1 MHRLRLRKV
10 PSSGR
15 LLASAVPRPSR
26 LQPSTYHS
34 LNLRS
39 LATAASQDSLRKAPS
54 SVDAFVNSNNSYYM
68 EEMYRLWKKDP
79 DLVHPSWV
87 VYFSGLDKGLP
98 SERAFQPP
106 PGLVSMPNPLAGAPM
121 LALSASEGELENHMK
136 IQLLVRAY
144 QVRGHH
150 IASLDPLNLSH
161 ADLEARQPPELD
173 LKHYGFDENT
183 DYETEFSL
191 GPGIL
196 PLFQTEGREK
206 MKLREIIDACKRI
219 YCGHIGVQYVHLP
232 DRTECDWIRER
243 VELPVPWSYSSEE
256 KRMILDRLIWSDSF
270 ERFVASKHP
279 NEKRF
284 GLEGCESLIP
294 GMKALIDRSVDAG
307 VKSIVIGMPHRGRL
321 NVLSN
326 VIRKPMEAIFNEF
339 AGSADASEDG
349 GGDVKYHLGANYVRP
364 TPSGKQVALSLVA
377 NPSHLEAED
386 PVVLGKTKALQH
398 FDGEGS
404 TDHAMGIL
412 LHGDAAFAGQG
423 VVYETMGFH
432 DLPNFGTGGTVHLV
446 INNQIGFTTDPRQ
459 GRSTPYPSDIAKSI
473 DAPIFHVNG
482 DDVEAVTFVC
492 QLAADWRAAFK
503 KDVVVDIVC
512 YRRHGHNET
521 DQPSFTQPKMYKA
534 IEKQPPTLKLY
545 TDHLIK
551 EGSFTEQEIEKHK
564 QWVWGMMEN
573 AYEGSKDYHPNSRE
587 WLSSSWD
594 GFPSPKELKENILD
608 ARPTGVE
615 KARLLKIGQAISGG
629 WPEHFEVH
637 RNLSRILKNRGKTIA
652 EGDQI
657 DWSTAEALAFGS
669 LLMEGN
675 HVRVSGQ
682 DVERGTF
689 SQRHAVLHDQNSNEN
704 YVPLKNL
711 PRDGDNDVGPFT
723 ICNSS
728 LSEFGALGFELG
740 YSLVDPHLLTMW
752 EAQFGDFANN
762 AQCIIDQFICSG
774 ERKWL
779 QRTGLVMSLPHGY
792 DGQGPEHSS
801 ARIERFLQLCDD
813 HPFKFPTAEKSQ
825 RSHQDC
831 NMQLVYCTTP
841 SNYFHVLR
849 RQIHRDFRKPL
860 VVFFSKSLLRHPLA
874 KSTLKEMEPGTYFIP
889 FIPEPRYQG
898 MVENDAV
905 KRHILCSGQVY
916 YTLVQEREK
925 RQIDN
930 VAISRLEQL
939 SPVPYNDI
947 VNALESY
954 PNAEVMYCQEEPVNG
969 GAFSYLAPRLETA
982 MNQTQSHV
990 GKKILYAGRPPYAS
1004 VATGSKKIHQQ
1015 EIQQFLDQAL
1025 NM

>member
-1 MHRLRLRKV
+1 MVH
-10 PSSGR
+10 SSW
-15 LLASAVPRPSR
+15 
-26 LQPSTYHS
+26 
-34 LNLRS
+34 N
-39 LATAASQDSLRKAPS
+39 
-54 SVDAFVNSNNSYYM
+54 
-68 EEMYRLWKKDP
+68 
-79 DLVHPSWV
+79 
-87 VYFSGLDKGLP
+87 VYFSGLEKGLP
-98 SERAFQPP
+98 SESAFRPP
-106 PGLVSMPNPLAGAPM
+106 PGLLSIPNPAGGAPM
-121 LALSASEGELENHMK
+121 LAISGSGGEVEDHMK

-150 IASLDPLNLSH
+150 IANLDPLNLSE
-161 ADLEARQPPELD
+161 AARQTYKPPELD

-183 DYETEFSL
+183 DYEKEFSL

-196 PLFQTEGREK
+196 PLFHTPNREK

-219 YCGHIGVQYVHLP
+219 YCGHIGLQYVHLP

-243 VELPVPWSYSSEE
+243 VELPVPWSYTLEE

-284 GLEGCESLIP
+284 GLEGGESLIP

-321 NVLSN
+321 NVLTN

-339 AGSADASEDG
+339 SGTADASHDG
-349 GGDVKYHLGANYVRP
+349 GGDVKYHIGANYVRP
-364 TPSGKQVALSLVA
+364 TPTGKKVALSLVA

-398 FDGEGS
+398 FDGEGM
-404 TDHAMGIL
+404 TEHVMAIL

-432 DLPNFGTGGTVHLV
+432 DLPHFGTGGTVHLV

-521 DQPSFTQPKMYKA
+521 DQPSFTQPKMYQA
-534 IEKQPPTLKLY
+534 IAKQPPTLKIY

-551 EGSFTEQEIEKHK
+551 EGSFTEQEINKHK
-564 QWVWGMMEN
+564 EWVWGMMEK
-573 AYEGSKDYHPNSRE
+573 AYAGSQDYNPTSRE

-594 GFPSPKELKENILD
+594 GFPSPKELKENILE

-615 KARLLKIGQAISGG
+615 RSTMAQIGETIYGE
-629 WPEHFEVH
+629 WPDKFEVH
-637 RNLSRILKNRGKTIA
+637 KNLGRILKNRGKAIA
-652 EGDQI
+652 EGGQI

-669 LLMEGN
+669 LLLEGN

-689 SQRHAVLHDQNSNEN
+689 SQRHAVLHDQTTDET
-704 YVPLKNL
+704 YIPLRHLK
-711 PRDGDNDVGPFT
+711 PIGPDPVGPFT

-762 AQCIIDQFICSG
+762 AQCIIDQFVSSG

-813 HPFKFPTAEKSQ
+813 DPFKFPTPEKAQ
-825 RSHQDC
+825 RTHQDC
-831 NMQLVYCTTP
+831 NMQVVYCTTP

-860 VVFFSKSLLRHPLA
+860 IVFFSKSLLRHPLA
-874 KSTLKEMEPGTYFIP
+874 KSSLTEMEPGTFFKP
-889 FIPEPRYQG
+889 LLPEPGFNG
-898 MVENDAV
+898 MVDNHQV
-905 KRHILCSGQVY
+905 RRHIFCSGQVY
-916 YTLVQEREK
+916 YTLIQEREK
-925 RQIDN
+925 RNINDI
-930 VAISRLEQL
+930 AITRIEQF
-939 SPVPYNDI
+939 SPVPYYEI
-947 VNALESY
+947 VKALETY
-954 PNAEVMYCQEEPVNG
+954 PNSDVMYCQEEPVNG
-969 GAFSYLAPRLETA
+969 GAFSYLAPRLENA
-982 MNQTQSHV
+982 MNQTEQHA
-990 GKKILYAGRPPYAS
+990 GKKVLYAGRPPYAS
-1004 VATGSKKIHQQ
+1004 VATGSKKIHLQ

-1025 NM
+1025 NI

>member
-1 MHRLRLRKV
+1 MHRLNLNKISAAPGLSPAHWRPRIVSHQGSRNLTRTYASLR
-10 PSSGR
+10 R
-15 LLASAVPRPSR
+15 LLTIKYFAKPLPPSMASSIQTIVII
-26 LQPSTYHS
+26 
-34 LNLRS
+34 
-39 LATAASQDSLRKAPS
+39 
-54 SVDAFVNSNNSYYM
+54 
-68 EEMYRLWKKDP
+68 WKRVMFRMWRKDP
-79 DLVHPSWV
+79 GSVHSSWN
-87 VYFSGLDKGLP
+87 VYFSGLEKGLP
-98 SERAFQPP
+98 SENAFRPP
-106 PGLVSMPNPLAGAPM
+106 PGLVSMPQPAGGAPM
-121 LALSASEGELENHMK
+121 LAMPGSGGEVEDHMK

-150 IASLDPLNLSH
+150 MASLDPLNLSE
-161 ADLEARQPPELD
+161 ADLESHRPPEMD

-183 DYETEFSL
+183 DYEKEFSL

-196 PLFQTEGREK
+196 PLFHTKDREK

-219 YCGHIGVQYVHLP
+219 YCGHIGLQYVHLP
-232 DRTECDWIRER
+232 DRKECDWIRER
-243 VELPVPWSYSSEE
+243 VELPVPWCYSLEE

-284 GLEGCESLIP
+284 GLEGGESLIP

-326 VIRKPMEAIFNEF
+326 VVRKPMEAIFNEF

-364 TPSGKQVALSLVA
+364 TPSGKKVALSLVA

-423 VVYETMGFH
+423 VIYETMGFH
-432 DLPNFGTGGTVHLV
+432 DLPHFGTGGTVHLV

-459 GRSTPYPSDIAKSI
+459 GRSTPYCTDIAKSI

-521 DQPSFTQPKMYKA
+521 DQPSFTQPKMYQA
-534 IEKQPPTLKLY
+534 IGKQPPTLKIY
-545 TDHLIK
+545 TDILIK
-551 EGSFTEQEIEKHK
+551 EGSFTEQEINKHK
-564 QWVWGMMEN
+564 EWVWSMMEK
-573 AYEGSKDYHPNSRE
+573 AYEGSQDYNPTSRE

-594 GFPSPKELKENILD
+594 GFPSPKELKENILE

-615 KARLLKIGQAISGG
+615 RSVLSKIGDTISGG
-629 WPEHFEVH
+629 WPENFEVH
-637 RNLSRILKNRGKTIA
+637 KNLGRILKNR
-652 EGDQI
+652 
-657 DWSTAEALAFGS
+657 
-669 LLMEGN
+669 EGN

-689 SQRHAVLHDQNSNEN
+689 SQRHAVLHDQNTNDT
-704 YVPLKNL
+704 YIPLSHLKSEGS
-711 PRDGDNDVGPFT
+711 DSVGPFT

-813 HPFKFPTAEKSQ
+813 DPFKFPSPEKAQ
-825 RSHQDC
+825 RTHQDC

-860 VVFFSKSLLRHPLA
+860 IVFFSKSLLRHPLA
-874 KSTLKEMEPGTYFIP
+874 KSSIDEMEPGTFFKP
-889 FIPEPRYQG
+889 LLPEPGFSG
-898 MVENDAV
+898 MVDNHQV
-905 KRHILCSGQVY
+905 KRHIFCSGQVY
-916 YTLVQEREK
+916 YTLLQEREQRK
-925 RQIDN
+925 
-930 VAISRLEQL
+930 L
-939 SPVPYNDI
+939 SLDLNNSHLYLITKFVK
-947 VNALESY
+947 ALETY
-954 PNAEVMYCQEEPVNG
+954 PNSDVMYCQEEPVNG
-969 GAFSYLAPRLETA
+969 GAYTYLAPRFENA
-982 MNQTQSHV
+982 MNQTEHHA
-990 GKKILYAGRPPYAS
+990 GKKVLYAGRPPYAS
-1004 VATGSKKIHQQ
+1004 VATGSKKIHKQ
-1015 EIQQFLDQAL
+1015 EISQFLDQAL
-1025 NM
+1025 NV